1 MPFRQSGNTLYVT
14 NHHCAVRKVVS
25 LAMLCRLFVATC
37 PTRRIGPSVALS
49 NCLLGGEI
57 KRGAGEISL
66 GWGTCKLHSRPYHQ
80 PHFQQ
85 QNRSALSVRSRAA
98 RGTSLSAMRIARTE
112 TFKIT
117 TQAQNESIISCIPA
131 LPSLDVLEAAATVGA
146 ATAAGPPAIER
157 GL

>member
-1 MPFRQSGNTLYVT
+1 MLGFLTGLYPVGFERRIHYT
-14 NHHCAVRKVVS
+14 
-25 LAMLCRLFVATC
+25 MLYRLFVPTC
-37 PTRRIGPSVALS
+37 PTGRTGSSVALS

-57 KRGAGEISL
+57 PRGAGEISL

-80 PHFQQ
+80 PHLQQ
-85 QNRSALSVRSRAA
+85 QNRSALSVRSRVAT
-98 RGTSLSAMRIARTE
+98 GTSLSTMRIARTE

-131 LPSLDVLEAAATVGA
+131 LPSLDVPEATATVGA
-146 ATAAGPPAIER
+146 AAAAGLPAIER